1 MTSWI
6 KQYFRARTNHPELNS
21 VAVLHNKYIWR
32 HFRKVTVEMIF
43 ITKEASG
50 KFGQAVQEQNRSFI
64 MAAVRPLLVLP
75 VQIWLVLLYCSS
87 LPRQNSYDASPR
99 ILICP
104 GLVVIP
110 ERVCNLWIW
119 TRDKKLHDLNLPPNH
134 RSKLGLQLARSSH
147 SLISLLLSGDICVNP
162 GPDEERAV
170 SYMFSH

>member
-87 LPRQNSYDASPR
+87 LPRQKQLRCFAKSPY
-99 ILICP
+99 LS
-104 GLVVIP
+104 
-110 ERVCNLWIW
+110 W
-119 TRDKKLHDLNLPPNH
+119 
-134 RSKLGLQLARSSH
+134 SSCY
-147 SLISLLLSGDICVNP
+147 SRTS
-162 GPDEERAV
+162 
-170 SYMFSH
+170 M